1 MDVCKWLLFGS
12 AGVLA
17 KNIYKSSSLG
27 LAKRLAV
34 LSLSTRKK
42 KEKKEKKR
50 KLSVAERWGKKEGV
64 LKESLQVIN
73 TSSRF
78 ISGDISLLTII
89 TYFWAIQRGLQYFYG
104 PFL

>member
-1 MDVCKWLLFGS
+1 MALVWKCRGLSQEYLQVFIFGFDETLGCS
-12 AGVLA
+12 R
-17 KNIYKSSSLG
+17 SLHQ
-27 LAKRLAV
+27 
-34 LSLSTRKK
+34 KK
-42 KEKKEKKR
+42 KRKEKKR
-50 KLSVAERWGKKEGV
+50 KLSVAERWGKGGV